1 MEAIRNYLEAMFANL
16 PNTPEVLKA
25 KDELWQMMEDN
36 YDELIAQG
44 KTENEAVGTVIAEF
58 GNIDDLDLD
67 LEGEYQAAGM
77 EVPAEPV
84 SKRIINR
91 EEAVEFLSVNGR
103 NAFLIAMAVFLCI
116 TSVVG
121 CILFDA
127 LGAILLC
134 LFIGGA
140 VALFVISGQSKEK
153 TDYISKEDC
162 VLDYATTNYVESE
175 YKKYKNIHSVRLTIG
190 VLLCAMC
197 WMPAA
202 VVDSVVRGKV
212 EWLDNATAAMLFLC
226 AGFGVL
232 LLVLTS
238 VTKDGYEKLLKLNDS
253 KTVSGEY
260 RQKEKEKV
268 EYINR
273 PAQVI
278 MEVFWPTITC
288 IFLSVSFLTFAWGIT
303 WIIWP
308 VASIIYVVLKLALV
322 KRD

>member
-1 MEAIRNYLEAMFANL
+1 MEAIRNYLEAMFANM

-67 LEGEYQAAGM
+67 LESEYEAVGM

-84 SKRIINR
+84 NKRIINQD
-91 EEAVEFLSVNGR
+91 EAVEFLNE
-103 NAFLIAMAVFLCI
+103 NAKSAVMISLGVFLCI

-121 CILFDA
+121 CILFETFGT
-127 LGAILLC
+127 LMLF

-140 VALFVISGQSKEK
+140 IALFIINGQSRTKIS
-153 TDYISKEDC
+153 YIHNEPC
-162 VLDYATTNYVESE
+162 ILDYATTNYVESE
-175 YKKYKNIHSVRLTIG
+175 YKKYKNIRSIRLTLG

-202 VVDSVVRGKV
+202 VVDTLVRGRND
-212 EWLDNATAAMLFLC
+212 WLDNIMAAVLFLC
-226 AGFGVL
+226 VGFGVL
-232 LLVLTS
+232 LIVLSS
-238 VTKDGYEKLLKLNDS
+238 VTQNGYETLLKLNDS

-268 EYINR
+268 EYINK
-273 PAQVI
+273 PAQII

-288 IFLSVSFLTFAWGIT
+288 IFLAVSFLTFAWGIT
-303 WIIWP
+303 WLIWP
-308 VASIIYVVLKLALV
+308 LASIIYVVLKLTLV